1 MECDRF
7 VNIKRKE
14 VWEGDGGS
22 ESVGIEYVK
31 LSLEIL
37 VKKDKKN
44 GQKAKLLRVA
54 NVNVFYECIYIGPIY
69 SS

>member
-54 NVNVFYECIYIGPIY
+54 NVNVFYECIYIYI
-69 SS
+69 